1 MKIIDQI
8 IGHSEQIAQLKNDLD
23 TGNIAH
29 AYLFLG
35 PQGIGKMTV
44 ARWFAKELLL
54 SGIEESERSRTI
66 DTMQRLIH
74 PDFLVMDKLWIE
86 EDFDDWDEISKYS
99 NVPQEHRSKAPKAKT
114 DTISIDDVRSLQSRL
129 IETSSS
135 KYLCCIIRSV
145 ERMQDSAANAFL
157 KILEE
162 PPSRV
167 IFILTASSTSQVLP
181 TIASRTRIMQFHPV
195 SPALLRPL
203 GSSLDGS
210 ELDLLLHLSRGAP
223 GRFLTLKN
231 DPDALRAEKQLH
243 SQAAHFWQDSSL
255 LERSQW
261 LLSFTKEESALLEK
275 VLLHIGLALREMN
288 DAEAKARYAPPFA
301 QLIEDLQ
308 TNAHKPLIFQ
318 RFALALEA
326 K

>member
-1 MKIIDQI
+1 
-8 IGHSEQIAQLKNDLD
+8 
-23 TGNIAH
+23 
-29 AYLFLG
+29 
-35 PQGIGKMTV
+35 MTV
-44 ARWFAKELLL
+44 ARWFAKELLT
-54 SGIEESERSRTI
+54 SGVDESQRAHVT

-74 PDFLVMDKLWIE
+74 PDFLVMDKLWME
-86 EDFDDWDEISKYS
+86 EDFDDWDEIGKYS

-114 DTISIDDVRSLQSRL
+114 DSISIDDVRALQSRL

-167 IFILTASSTSQVLP
+167 IFILTASSISQVLP
-181 TIASRTRIMQFHPV
+181 TILSRTRVIHFHPV
-195 SPALLRPL
+195 ANTLLRPL
-203 GSSLDGS
+203 SESLDES
-210 ELDLLLHLSRGAP
+210 EANLLLHLSRGAP

-231 DPDALRAEKQLH
+231 DPDALSAEKQLH
-243 SQAAHFWQDSSL
+243 SQAAHFWQDSTL

-261 LLSFTKEESALLEK
+261 LLSFTKEESATLEK
-275 VLLHIGLALREMN
+275 VLLHVGLALREMP
-288 DAEAKARYAPPFA
+288 DVQAKARFAPPFA
-301 QLIEDLQ
+301 QLIADLQ
-308 TNAHKPLIFQ
+308 TNAHKPLILQ